1 MLRRDFLKTVPVAS
15 GLLAHS
21 AAAAPAGPRRAL
33 ISPFDYEGVRLGESR
48 WRRQVEGARDF
59 YLGLSDDDILH
70 GFRAAAGL
78 RAPGKPL
85 GGWCKENSSTVFG
98 QWLSGLSRL
107 YRATGDTPVRDK
119 AARLMTEWAKTL
131 ALNGDCRMRHYAF
144 DKL

>member
-15 GLLAHS
+15 SLLAHA
-21 AAAAPAGPRRAL
+21 AAAAPTGPGRAL
-33 ISPFDYEGVRLGESR
+33 ISPFDYQGVHLGESR
-48 WRRQVEGARDF
+48 WRRQVEGARDY

-98 QWLSGLSRL
+98 QWLSGLARL
-107 YRATGDTPVRDK
+107 YAPPATSPFAIRP
-119 AARLMTEWAKTL
+119 
-131 ALNGDCRMRHYAF
+131 F
-144 DKL
+144 D